1 MAEHE
6 IDEASGVATTGHEW
20 DGVKEL
26 NNPLPRWWVW
36 TFYLCIAVSVVYW
49 VLMPAWPGLTG
60 YSKGILGYTQRGTVA
75 EEMKALNAS
84 RGAAMK
90 NLLSVSSVADVENDP
105 ELLQYTLAAGASL
118 FGDNCATCHGSGGQ
132 GAPGFPNLNDD
143 DWLWGGTFADIRQ
156 TLSFGV
162 RSGHNEARF
171 NIMQAYGRD
180 GLLPA
185 DQIGDLVE
193 YVVSLSGGA
202 ADAEAA
208 ARAAPIFE
216 EQCAA
221 CHGPDG
227 KGDRSQGAPNL
238 TDPIWL
244 YGGDRASLHE
254 TLMNGRGGVMP
265 AWVGRLSREQIVAL
279 SVYVHSLGGGE

>member
-36 TFYLCIAVSVVYW
+36 TFYLCIAVAVVYW

-60 YSKGILGYTQRGTVA
+60 YSKGILGYTERGTVA
-75 EEMKALNAS
+75 KEMKALNAS

-162 RSGHNEARF
+162 RSGHEEARF

-185 DQIGDLVE
+185 DQIVDLVE

-202 ADAEAA
+202 VDAEAA

-221 CHGPDG
+221 CHGPYG

-244 YGGDRASLHE
+244 YGGDRASLYE
-254 TLMNGRGGVMP
+254 TLTNGRGGVMP
-265 AWVGRLSREQIVAL
+265 AWADRLSREQIVAL